1 MASQQNPRSI
11 ANLRPPWKP
20 GESGNK
26 HGTNAVVA
34 SLAQLRAFMTDTSAN
49 GKSRL
54 MNVAERLYLQAVNG
68 NVVAARFL
76 IEQTCGRPKET
87 VQIENAES
95 ELGEEELFP
104 LVLEYVEKLDGE
116 ELAQVRAALPS
127 KGPDGDDPE
136 GTLDRRGAKHV
147 A

>member
-1 MASQQNPRSI
+1 
-11 ANLRPPWKP
+11 
-20 GESGNK
+20 
-26 HGTNAVVA
+26 
-34 SLAQLRAFMTDTSAN
+34 MTDTSAN

-116 ELAQVRAALPS
+116 ELDRVRAALPI
-127 KGPDGDDPE
+127 KGSGDSE
-136 GTLDRRGAKHV
+136 CSS
-147 A
+147 

>member
-1 MASQQNPRSI
+1 MASQQNPRSL
-11 ANLRPPWKP
+11 ANLRPAWKP
-20 GESGNK
+20 GERGNK

-87 VQIENAES
+87 VEIQNAES
-95 ELGEEELFP
+95 EMGEEELFP
-104 LVLEYVEKLDGE
+104 LVLEFVGNLSEEELERVRALLPNKGSGE
-116 ELAQVRAALPS
+116 EGPSGAA
-127 KGPDGDDPE
+127 
-136 GTLDRRGAKHV
+136 
-147 A
+147 

>member
-1 MASQQNPRSI
+1 MASEQNPRSR

-34 SLAQLRAFMTDTSAN
+34 SLAQLRAFMMDVSAN
-49 GKSRL
+49 GKSKL
-54 MNVAERLYLQAVNG
+54 MNVLERLYLQAVNG

-76 IEQTCGRPKET
+76 IEQTCGRPRET
-87 VQIENAES
+87 LQIENAES
-95 ELGEEELFP
+95 EVSEDELFP

-116 ELAQVRAALPS
+116 ELDRVRAALPS
-127 KGPDGDDPE
+127 KGSEDPE
-136 GTLDRRGAKHV
+136 GSS
-147 A
+147 

>member
-1 MASQQNPRSI
+1 MASEQNPRSR

-95 ELGEEELFP
+95 DVNEDELLP

-116 ELAQVRAALPS
+116 ELDRVRAALPS
-127 KGPDGDDPE
+127 KGSGDPE
-136 GTLDRRGAKHV
+136 GSMTAAKEL

>member
-1 MASQQNPRSI
+1 MASEQNPRSR

-34 SLAQLRAFMTDTSAN
+34 SLAQLRAFMMDVSAN
-49 GKSRL
+49 GKSKL
-54 MNVAERLYLQAVNG
+54 MNVLERLYLQAVNG

-76 IEQTCGRPKET
+76 IEQTCGRPRET
-87 VQIENAES
+87 LQIENAES
-95 ELGEEELFP
+95 EVNEDELFP

-116 ELAQVRAALPS
+116 ELDRVRAALPS
-127 KGPDGDDPE
+127 KSPGSEDPE
-136 GTLDRRGAKHV
+136 SSP
-147 A
+147 

>member
-1 MASQQNPRSI
+1 MAGEQNPRSR

-34 SLAQLRAFMTDTSAN
+34 SLAQLRAFMMDVSAN
-49 GKSRL
+49 GKSKL
-54 MNVAERLYLQAVNG
+54 MNVLERLYLQAVNG

-76 IEQTCGRPKET
+76 IEQTCGRPRET
-87 VQIENAES
+87 LQIENAES
-95 ELGEEELFP
+95 EVNEDELFP
-104 LVLEYVEKLDGE
+104 LVLEYVQRLDGE

-127 KGPDGDDPE
+127 KGPGSDDPE
-136 GTLDRRGAKHV
+136 GSS
-147 A
+147 

>member
-1 MASQQNPRSI
+1 MASEQNPRSR

-54 MNVAERLYLQAVNG
+54 MNVLDRLYLQAMNG
-68 NVVAARFL
+68 HVVAARFL

-87 VQIENAES
+87 VQIESAES
-95 ELGEEELFP
+95 EVNEDELFP

-116 ELAQVRAALPS
+116 ELDRVRAALPS
-127 KGPDGDDPE
+127 KSPGREDPE
-136 GTLDRRGAKHV
+136 GSS
-147 A
+147 

>member
-1 MASQQNPRSI
+1 MCLMAGEQNPRSR

-34 SLAQLRAFMTDTSAN
+34 SLAQLRAFMMDVSAN
-49 GKSRL
+49 GKSKL
-54 MNVAERLYLQAVNG
+54 MNVLERLYLQAVNG

-76 IEQTCGRPKET
+76 IEQTCGRPRET
-87 VQIENAES
+87 LQIENAES
-95 ELGEEELFP
+95 EVNEDELFP

-116 ELAQVRAALPS
+116 ELDRVRAALPS
-127 KGPDGDDPE
+127 KGNGDSE
-136 GTLDRRGAKHV
+136 GTAAKELT
-147 A
+147 

>member
-1 MASQQNPRSI
+1 MAGQQNPRSL
-11 ANLRPPWKP
+11 ANLRPPWRA

-26 HGTNAVVA
+26 TGANAVVA
-34 SLAQLRAFMTDTSAN
+34 SLAQLRAFMGDTTAS
-49 GKSRL
+49 GKTRL
-54 MNVAERLYLQAVNG
+54 TNVLERLYLQAVNG

-87 VQIENAES
+87 VEIQNADS
-95 ELGEEELFP
+95 EMGEEELFP

-127 KGPDGDDPE
+127 KNPSGKDPE
-136 GTLDRRGAKHV
+136 LSPGDELG
-147 A
+147 